1 MQYRRARTKGGTYFF
16 TVVTHQ
22 RRKFLC
28 DPENVNL
35 LRLVI
40 KEVMNNHPF
49 TIDAFVLLPDHLHCL
64 WTLPGNDC
72 DFSKRWRLIK
82 GSFSRRCNSLYKG
95 GLSAS
100 RQHKKEQAV
109 WQRRFWEH
117 TIRNERDFT
126 QHVEYIHFNPVK
138 HGLTDMPGEWPY
150 SSFHRYVNDGLYE
163 LSWGAACELKFNA
176 GVGRE

>member
-1 MQYRRARTKGGTYFF
+1 MQYRRARKKGGTYFF

-28 DPENVNL
+28 ELENVNL

-49 TIDAFVLLPDHLHCL
+49 TIDAFVLLPDHLHCM
-64 WTLPGNDC
+64 WTLPGDDC
-72 DFSKRWRLIK
+72 DFSRRWRLIK
-82 GSFSRRCNSLYKG
+82 GSFSRRCDSRFKD

-100 RQHKKEQAV
+100 RQLKKEQV
-109 WQRRFWEH
+109 IWQRRFWEH
-117 TIRNERDFT
+117 TIRDERDFT

-138 HGLTDMPGEWPY
+138 HGLTDMPKKMAVFEFPSLCKQWI
-150 SSFHRYVNDGLYE
+150 V
-163 LSWGAACELKFNA
+163 
-176 GVGRE
+176 